1 MKLTAA
7 DQLAEALH
15 VTWSR
20 PAETLLGVAAAETIA
35 AAVDTRAPR
44 IVARLDRRD
53 GDAAEIAAAVLTAL
67 WPIPGSVPPTWW
79 SSPLGETVRHAMDG
93 PDVSLTHTETADLL
107 GISRASIGQM
117 VARGNLTRHP
127 DGGVSRDSVFRRLD
141 LHPVDLDDPAQRLVT
156 GAFRG

>member
-20 PAETLLGVAAAETIA
+20 PAETLLGASTAETIA
-35 AAVDTRAPR
+35 AAVDTCTPDVIAQLER
-44 IVARLDRRD
+44 
-53 GDAAEIAAAVLTAL
+53 GDADATEVAAAVLTAL
-67 WPIPGSVPPTWW
+67 WPIPGTVPPTWW
-79 SSPLGETVRHAMDG
+79 STPLGETVRRAMDG
-93 PDVSLTHTETADLL
+93 PDVSLTHTETADIL

-117 VARGNLTRHP
+117 VARGNLARHP

-141 LHPVDLDDPAQRLVT
+141 LHSRLI
-156 GAFRG
+156 GQS